1 MKKTTALVA
10 PTENGSRL
18 SKGELDESALLK
30 ALSAFK
36 RGDFSVRLPEHWDGN
51 AGKIADLF
59 NDVIAMNQRMARE
72 LDRIGQVVGKEGRI
86 TQRASLGDVSECW
99 ADAIGSVNELI
110 ADLVHPTSEMARV
123 IGAVAKGDLSQ
134 TMATDI
140 EGRQLQGEFLRTA
153 KTVNTMVDQLGA
165 FASEVTRVAREVGT
179 EGKLG
184 GQAKV
189 KGVAGTWKDLT
200 ENVNLMAGNLTAQ
213 VRNIATVTTAVANG
227 DLTKKIT
234 VDVKGEFL
242 ELKDTVNVMV
252 DQLRSFASE
261 VTRVAREVGS
271 EGILGGQAR
280 VEGVSGT
287 WKDLT
292 DSVNFMA
299 RNLTGQVRNIAEV
312 TTAVA
317 TGDLSKKITV
327 DVKGEIL
334 ELKNTINTMVD
345 QLSSFASEVTR
356 VAREVGTEGKLGGQA
371 DVKGVAGTWK
381 DLTDSVNS
389 MAGNLTGQVRNIA
402 EVTTAVANGD
412 LSKKITVD
420 VRGEI
425 LELKD
430 TINTMVDQ
438 LRSFA
443 SEVTRVAREVGSE
456 GKLGG
461 QADVPGVAGTWK
473 DLTDNVNMMAGNL
486 TAQVRNIAEV
496 TTAIASGDLSRKITV
511 DVRGEILEMKNTI
524 NTLVDRLSSFASE
537 VTRVAREVGSEGILG
552 GQAEVRGVSGTW
564 KDLTDSVN
572 FMAGNLTA
580 QVRNIALVTTAV
592 ANGDLSK
599 KITVDVRG
607 EIAELKNTVNIMVDQ
622 LSSFASEV
630 TRVAREVGSE
640 GILGGQAEVKGV
652 AGTWKDLTDSVNMMA
667 GNLTGQVRNI
677 AEVTTAV
684 ARGDLSKKITVDVKG
699 EILAL
704 KNTINTMVDQ
714 LSSFAA
720 EVTRVAREV
729 GTEGKLGGQA
739 DVRDVAGTWKDLTDS
754 VNFMAGNLTGQV
766 RNIAEVTT
774 AVANGDLSKKITV
787 DVKGEILEL
796 KNTINTMVDQL
807 SSFAAEVTRVAR
819 EVGTEGR
826 LGGQADVKGVAG
838 TWKDLTDSVNSMA
851 GNLTGQ
857 VRNIAEVTTA
867 VANGDLSKKITVDVR
882 GEILQL
888 KDTINTMVDQ
898 LRSFASEVTRVA
910 REVGSEG
917 KLGGQA
923 DVRGVAGTWK
933 DLTDSV
939 NSMAGNLTAQVR
951 NIADVTTAVAR
962 GDLSKKITVDVKGEI
977 LELKNTINTMVDQ
990 LSSFASEVTR
1000 VAREVG
1006 SEGILGGQADVEG
1019 VAGTWK
1025 DLTDSV
1031 NSMAGNLTGQVR
1043 NIAEVTTAVA
1053 NGDLSKKI
1061 TVDVRG
1067 EILELKDTINT
1078 MVDQL
1083 RSFASEVT
1091 RVAREVGSEGALGGQ
1106 ARVEGVS
1113 GTWKD
1118 LTDSVNFMASN
1129 LTTQVRNIAAVT
1141 TAVATGDLSKK
1152 ITVDVKGEILELKN
1166 TVNTMV
1172 DQLNSFASEVTR
1184 VAREVGTEG
1193 KLGGQAVVKGVG
1205 GTWKD
1210 LTDSVNFMAGN
1221 LTNQV
1226 RGIAKVVTAVANG
1239 DLKQKLLVEAKGEI
1253 AALADTINSMTDTLA
1268 IFADQTTTV
1277 AREVGVEGKL
1287 GGQANV
1293 PGAAGTWRD
1302 LTDNVNQLAANLTT
1316 QLRAIADVATA
1327 VTKGDLTRSI
1337 QVDAAGEVAFVKD
1350 NINEMIRNLKDTTL
1364 RNDEQDWL
1372 KTNLAKFT
1380 RMLQGQKDLLTVGR
1394 LILSELAPVV
1404 SAQQGVFYIMN
1415 GSETEPELQLLA
1427 SYAYRERKGVNNRFK
1442 LGEGLVGQAALEKER
1457 ILLTNVPDDYVRVS
1471 SGLGESK
1478 PMNIVVLPI
1487 VFEGQVKAVM
1497 ELSSLDRFN
1506 PTHQAFLDQLTES
1519 IGIVLNTIEANTRT
1533 EDLLKQSQSLAGE
1546 LQSRQEELQT
1556 TNQEL
1561 EQKARQLFE
1570 QNEEV
1575 EKKNREVEQAR
1586 QALEGK
1592 AQQLSLTSRYK
1603 SEFLA
1608 NMSHEL
1614 RTPLNSLLILAEQL
1628 SANPDGNLTPKQ
1640 VEFARTIRGS
1650 GKDLLKLINDILDL
1664 SKIESGTVSIDIG
1677 EVRFEE
1683 MRQTMERTF
1692 RHVAE
1697 GKGVSFK
1704 IDIDPTLPEEVRT
1717 DAQRLDQVLKNLLSN
1732 AFKFTEKGYVNLRV
1746 ERARSGWT
1754 PGNGNLDRA
1763 ESVFAFSVSDSGI
1776 GIPGDKQTTI
1786 FEAFQQADGSTSR
1799 RYGGTGLGLAI
1810 SRELA
1815 RVLGGEIRVESAEG
1829 RGSTFT
1835 LFLPQ
1840 NYTAIPTERTLTV
1853 PDVQTQVAQAF
1864 SNGSE
1869 NGTSSANGHAPE
1881 VMSDFALDDDRS
1893 NVLPGEKVVLI
1904 IEDDRDFARW
1914 LVDLAHENGFKAIV
1928 TSRGKTGLALVREF
1942 SPSAITLD
1950 ISLPDIEGW
1959 QILDRLKSDLTTRHI
1974 PVFIISANEEPQNA
1988 LKQGALRFLTKPID
2002 EQRIRD
2008 VFAKAHRMIDTAAK
2022 KLLVIEDD
2030 ETQRNSIRELI
2041 GNGTADL
2048 TDAADAK
2055 AALEALRNDHFD
2067 CVVLDL
2073 MLPDMSG
2080 FDLIDRIRRDN
2091 ENLPIIVYTGKDL
2104 SADEEEKLNRVAQ
2117 TTIVKDV
2124 RSPERLYDQTA
2135 LWLHRDAAKLPAD
2148 KRELLRKLHDPDA
2161 ILSGKKVLIVDDDIR
2176 NIFAMTSMLE
2186 RYKMDVTSAE
2196 TGRAAIDLLQEKP
2209 DIEVVLMDIML
2220 PEMDGYETMRTIR
2233 KMFGFE
2239 QLPIIAL
2246 TAKAMKGDREKCIDA
2261 GASDY
2266 ISKPVDT
2273 ERLLTLLRN
2282 WLHR

>member
-1 MKKTTALVA
+1 MA
-10 PTENGSRL
+10 PRVSGDRL
-18 SKGELDESALLK
+18 DQKQLLA

-36 RGDFSVRLPEHWDGN
+36 RGDFSVRLPDDWTGL
-51 AGKIADLF
+51 AGKIADTF
-59 NDVIAMNQRMARE
+59 NDVIGMNQRLARE

-86 TQRASLGDVSECW
+86 SQRASLGDVSDCW
-99 ADAIGSVNELI
+99 GEAIGSVNGLI
-110 ADLVHPTSEMARV
+110 GDLVHPTSEMARV
-123 IGAVAKGDLSQ
+123 IGAVAKGDLSK
-134 TMATDI
+134 TMATEI
-140 EGRQLQGEFLRTA
+140 EGRPLQGEFLRTA

-299 RNLTGQVRNIAEV
+299 RNLTGQVRNIADV

-317 TGDLSKKITV
+317 RGDLSKKITV

-456 GKLGG
+456 GALGG
-461 QADVPGVAGTWK
+461 QADVRGVAGTWK

-496 TTAIASGDLSRKITV
+496 TTAIANGDLSRKITV
-511 DVRGEILEMKNTI
+511 DVKGEILEMKNTI

-599 KITVDVRG
+599 KITVDVKG
-607 EIAELKNTVNIMVDQ
+607 EIAELKDTVNTMVDQ

-652 AGTWKDLTDSVNMMA
+652 AGTWKDLTDSVNSMA

-684 ARGDLSKKITVDVKG
+684 ANGDLSKKITVDVKG
-699 EILAL
+699 EILEL

-729 GTEGKLGGQA
+729 GTEGRLGGQA
-739 DVRDVAGTWKDLTDS
+739 DVRGVAGTWKDLTDS

-939 NSMAGNLTAQVR
+939 NFMAGNLTGQVR
-951 NIADVTTAVAR
+951 NIAEVTTAVAN

-1006 SEGILGGQADVEG
+1006 TEGRLGGQADVKG

-1193 KLGGQAVVKGVG
+1193 RLGGQAMVKGVA

-1253 AALADTINSMTDTLA
+1253 AALADTINGMTDTLA
-1268 IFADQTTTV
+1268 IFADQVTGV

-1302 LTDNVNQLAANLTT
+1302 LTDNVNQLAGNLTS

-1337 QVDAAGEVAFVKD
+1337 QVDAQGEVAFVKD

-1380 RMLQGQKDLLTVGR
+1380 RMLQGQRDLLTVGR

-1404 SAQQGVFYIMN
+1404 SAQQGVFYMMN
-1415 GSETEPELQLLA
+1415 GSAEEPELQLLA
-1427 SYAYRERKGVNNRFK
+1427 SYAYRERKGVNTRFK

-1457 ILLTNVPDDYVRVS
+1457 ILLTRVPPDYVQISSGSRRNGADEHRRAADPVRRPGESGHGAFVARAIQPDAPRVPRPAHGIDRHRLEHDRGEHAHGRSAEAIAVPRLRAAKPAGRIAADQPGAGGKGAATLRAKRRGRAEEPRSRAGAPGAGRQGAAALAHLALQERVPGEHVPRVAHAAQQPAHSRRAALLESGGQPDSEAGRIRAHDPRFGQGSAQADQRHSRFVQDRIRHGHDRCGRSPLRRDAPDD
-1471 SGLGESK
+1471 GAD
-1478 PMNIVVLPI
+1478 LPPRR
-1487 VFEGQVKAVM
+1487 G
-1497 ELSSLDRFN
+1497 
-1506 PTHQAFLDQLTES
+1506 
-1519 IGIVLNTIEANTRT
+1519 
-1533 EDLLKQSQSLAGE
+1533 
-1546 LQSRQEELQT
+1546 RQ
-1556 TNQEL
+1556 
-1561 EQKARQLFE
+1561 
-1570 QNEEV
+1570 
-1575 EKKNREVEQAR
+1575 
-1586 QALEGK
+1586 G
-1592 AQQLSLTSRYK
+1592 
-1603 SEFLA
+1603 SEF
-1608 NMSHEL
+1608 
-1614 RTPLNSLLILAEQL
+1614 Q
-1628 SANPDGNLTPKQ
+1628 D
-1640 VEFARTIRGS
+1640 
-1650 GKDLLKLINDILDL
+1650 
-1664 SKIESGTVSIDIG
+1664 
-1677 EVRFEE
+1677 
-1683 MRQTMERTF
+1683 
-1692 RHVAE
+1692 RHR
-1697 GKGVSFK
+1697 
-1704 IDIDPTLPEEVRT
+1704 P
-1717 DAQRLDQVLKNLLSN
+1717 
-1732 AFKFTEKGYVNLRV
+1732 
-1746 ERARSGWT
+1746 ERARS
-1754 PGNGNLDRA
+1754 RA
-1763 ESVFAFSVSDSGI
+1763 HGRPAARSGLEEPALERVQVYRARLREPERRAGERRMVSRECESKPRGKRPRVFRHRQRHRHSDG
-1776 GIPGDKQTTI
+1776 
-1786 FEAFQQADGSTSR
+1786 QADDDLRAVPASR
-1799 RYGGTGLGLAI
+1799 RQHQPEVWRNGPWAGDQPRAGARARRRDQGGKCGRPREHVYVVSAAKLQRTAQRARHGAGHAGAGGTG
-1810 SRELA
+1810 S
-1815 RVLGGEIRVESAEG
+1815 
-1829 RGSTFT
+1829 
-1835 LFLPQ
+1835 
-1840 NYTAIPTERTLTV
+1840 
-1853 PDVQTQVAQAF
+1853 
-1864 SNGSE
+1864 
-1869 NGTSSANGHAPE
+1869 
-1881 VMSDFALDDDRS
+1881 
-1893 NVLPGEKVVLI
+1893 K
-1904 IEDDRDFARW
+1904 
-1914 LVDLAHENGFKAIV
+1914 
-1928 TSRGKTGLALVREF
+1928 
-1942 SPSAITLD
+1942 
-1950 ISLPDIEGW
+1950 
-1959 QILDRLKSDLTTRHI
+1959 
-1974 PVFIISANEEPQNA
+1974 
-1988 LKQGALRFLTKPID
+1988 
-2002 EQRIRD
+2002 EQ
-2008 VFAKAHRMIDTAAK
+2008 
-2022 KLLVIEDD
+2022 
-2030 ETQRNSIRELI
+2030 
-2041 GNGTADL
+2041 
-2048 TDAADAK
+2048 
-2055 AALEALRNDHFD
+2055 
-2067 CVVLDL
+2067 
-2073 MLPDMSG
+2073 
-2080 FDLIDRIRRDN
+2080 
-2091 ENLPIIVYTGKDL
+2091 
-2104 SADEEEKLNRVAQ
+2104 
-2117 TTIVKDV
+2117 
-2124 RSPERLYDQTA
+2124 
-2135 LWLHRDAAKLPAD
+2135 WRDASRSAHGVHAGG
-2148 KRELLRKLHDPDA
+2148 RSIQHFTRRKIGPD
-2161 ILSGKKVLIVDDDIR
+2161 
-2176 NIFAMTSMLE
+2176 
-2186 RYKMDVTSAE
+2186 
-2196 TGRAAIDLLQEKP
+2196 
-2209 DIEVVLMDIML
+2209 
-2220 PEMDGYETMRTIR
+2220 
-2233 KMFGFE
+2233 
-2239 QLPIIAL
+2239 
-2246 TAKAMKGDREKCIDA
+2246 
-2261 GASDY
+2261 
-2266 ISKPVDT
+2266 
-2273 ERLLTLLRN
+2273 
-2282 WLHR
+2282 H